1 MGQLYGQLSSRN
13 LENIDIDGF
22 VRTLSR
28 FGQIY
33 DNGREHGFIDSFREW
48 FRDKGTL
55 S

>member
-1 MGQLYGQLSSRN
+1 MDNCANRVLDNMQK
-13 LENIDIDGF
+13 DGF

-33 DNGREHGFIDSFREW
+33 DSGREHGLIDW
-48 FRDKGTL
+48 FGDKGTL